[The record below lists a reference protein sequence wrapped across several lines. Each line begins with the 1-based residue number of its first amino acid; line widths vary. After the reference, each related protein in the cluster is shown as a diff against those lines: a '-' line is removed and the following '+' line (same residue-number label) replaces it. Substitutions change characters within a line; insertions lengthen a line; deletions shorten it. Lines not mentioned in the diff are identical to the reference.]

1 MNVTIVTT
9 TINEPTK
16 ATRKFAKIASNNNW
30 KFILVGDTKTP
41 HELYQKMKGVI
52 YLHPDY
58 QESKYKELSDSI
70 GWRSIQ
76 RRNIGF
82 IEAFHETN
90 CDVIATVDD
99 DNIPYDNWGSE
110 IYIGKPVE
118 SGPLA
123 TASDYLYNMEKVL
136 MQLEKIVDKNPNSD
150 ISAKQVITLVLNTLK
165 KIRDKQTN

>member
-1 MNVTIVTT
+1 MKQQ
-9 TINEPTK
+9 INE
-16 ATRKFAKIASNNNW
+16 AKRMQQLAG
-30 KFILVGDTKTP
+30 LV
-41 HELYQKMKGVI
+41 
-52 YLHPDY
+52 
-58 QESKYKELSDSI
+58 
-70 GWRSIQ
+70 
-76 RRNIGF
+76 N
-82 IEAFHETN
+82 EAYVSPER
-90 CDVIATVDD
+90 
-99 DNIPYDNWGSE
+99 